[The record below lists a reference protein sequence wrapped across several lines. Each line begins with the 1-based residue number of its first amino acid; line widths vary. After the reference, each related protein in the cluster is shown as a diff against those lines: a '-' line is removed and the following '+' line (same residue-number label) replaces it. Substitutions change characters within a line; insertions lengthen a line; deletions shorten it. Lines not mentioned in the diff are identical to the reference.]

1 MPEVQSIKS
10 SAAGLPCW
18 RDRIEMAV
26 HAQDKWNV
34 DMERLLRE
42 ALATIRFGTITL
54 VIQDGLVIQIDKSEK
69 IRLSRQGHINGSGI

>member
-1 MPEVQSIKS
+1 MAAPVQ
-10 SAAGLPCW
+10 
-18 RDRIEMAV
+18 E
-26 HAQDKWNV
+26 KWNV

-42 ALATIRFGTITL
+42 ALTTIRFGTITL